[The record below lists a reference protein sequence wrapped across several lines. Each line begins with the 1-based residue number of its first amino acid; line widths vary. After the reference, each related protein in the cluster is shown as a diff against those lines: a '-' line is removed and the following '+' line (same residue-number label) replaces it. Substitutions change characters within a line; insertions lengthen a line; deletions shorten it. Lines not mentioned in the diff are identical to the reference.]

1 MLFDR
6 SDGSSRTLGSGVG
19 RGAFIFTQQF
29 RSVLML
35 AGRNAETRSNTLRM
49 HLLRTKRDYELH
61 DGVTEAR
68 EVAFPSPGILYNVVV
83 GDDAGVWFAKTL

>member
-1 MLFDR
+1 MLLDR
-6 SDGSSRTLGSGVG
+6 SDGTSRPLASGVA

-29 RSVLML
+29 DSVLML
-35 AGRNAETRSNTLRM
+35 AGRGAETQTNTLRM
-49 HLLRTKRDYELH
+49 HLMRSGRDYVLH

-68 EVAFPSPGILYNVVV
+68 EVAFPSPGVLYNVVV